1 MTVRR
6 WLVVAG
12 TVAAL
17 TAGCSEVTR
26 GTPVAG
32 PDATARTTPPTT
44 SPSPTTRA
52 RVPDPTTRAPRPPGS
67 PPAALADTTCGEYVA
82 MDPATQRE
90 VIEAIG
96 AENSLVAM
104 NPELWITLASAVC
117 TFAAPATPV
126 KDAVVGGGFR

>member
-1 MTVRR
+1 M
-6 WLVVAG
+6 
-12 TVAAL
+12 
-17 TAGCSEVTR
+17 
-26 GTPVAG
+26 AG